1 MKTMPQTKTSNSQH
15 ETLVSVKNVSR
26 YYAENKAVDNISFD
40 VKRGEV
46 LGLLGPNGAGK
57 STTMQM
63 ITGNL
68 APSNGQIIINGFDIL
83 DEPKEAKNHLGYLPE
98 QPPVYRELTVDE
110 YLIYC
115 AKVNRIAHSHQKD
128 AMKLAK
134 VRCGLEK
141 VGARIIG
148 NLSKGYQQRIGI
160 AQAIIHSPAI
170 IILDEPTVGLD
181 PIQIKQIRALIR
193 ELGNDHSII
202 LSTHI
207 LPEAQTVCERV
218 IIINEG
224 EVVAEDTPE
233 QLTAQIRSAQAF
245 VIRVQSSDTSVATK
259 LRDLA
264 GVSAVRRTAESG
276 DGSCYQ
282 IEAPVEGKDI
292 RPDIAS
298 FVVKNGWGLLEMRA
312 LEMSLEDVFLRLT
325 TEEEGAA

>member
-1 MKTMPQTKTSNSQH
+1 MIEVKGLTKYYGVYPAIRD
-15 ETLVSVKNVSR
+15 VSFRV
-26 YYAENKAVDNISFD
+26 EE
-40 VKRGEV
+40 GEV
-46 LGLLGPNGAGK
+46 VAFLGPNGAGK
-57 STTMQM
+57 TTTMRVL
-63 ITGNL
+63 TSYT
-68 APSNGQIIINGFDIL
+68 APTSGEATIAGHDVWDDSINSRRHI
-83 DEPKEAKNHLGYLPE
+83 GYLPE
-98 QPPVYRELTVDE
+98 TSPLYPDLTVRQQLCYSARLCDYPEDKLSGRVDE
-110 YLIYC
+110 
-115 AKVNRIAHSHQKD
+115 V
-128 AMKLAK
+128 M
-134 VRCGLEK
+134 GLTG
-141 VGARIIG
+141 VADRADDIIG
-148 NLSKGYQQRIGI
+148 KLSKGYRQRVGL
-160 AQAIIHSPAI
+160 AGAIVHDPAVL
-170 IILDEPTVGLD
+170 ILDEPTIGLD
-181 PIQIKQIRALIR
+181 PRQVVETRRLIKN
-193 ELGNDHSII
+193 LGQDHTVM